1 MGSPYREPRP
11 KSPERLSLRKIDFAG
26 IVDGVPMV
34 QATFAYDTWCCSD
47 VHEVMDAIT
56 TLNDVIERA
65 SEKAYKKRMEGARK
79 EHEEILRELNE
90 SRDVQQ

>member
-1 MGSPYREPRP
+1 MGSPFREPRP

-26 IVDGVPMV
+26 VVDGVPMV

-47 VHEVMDAIT
+47 THEVMDAIT

-65 SEKAYKKRMEGARK
+65 SERAYKKRMAGARK
-79 EHEEILRELNE
+79 EHEALLEEINAQ
-90 SRDVQQ
+90 RDVQQ